1 MNLDRALR
9 SPSCRAEVTAPEQ
22 PLPAHTAGRTRGAQG
37 PPPALA
43 SGRRALRGPPAH
55 PRPSR
60 IYSSSSCP
68 GHRESR
74 APPWGS
80 CRLPPRF
87 QTGGQ
92 RSARDTGPPLLSLRS
107 PRRARGR
114 PGRPGQSAHRPLVL
128 FLEATTPARLQPRLR
143 GGPGSGP
150 GGVGTAD
157 QVGSRNPRTCAKHQG
172 PLALPLLLR
181 GPRVTKGT
189 LSQRPKERRRL
200 GVAAK
205 PRRDGEASS
214 RRRSLVAT
222 AKPGVESEPPATRA
236 LCCHCFRPQRP
247 TSGRRPSPRLPRRS
261 FQTPAGQSPGT
272 DPTPRRH
279 LPPPGVLDH
288 RGPVPSEHG
297 RPGVCELAAGTQPRG
312 VPGPSS
318 RAGVTAATLSLGT
331 VVRPPVMPERARRTR
346 RACCASWA
354 HGPVTVPMGAAGGEW
369 W

>member
-9 SPSCRAEVTAPEQ
+9 SLSCRAEVTAPEQ
-22 PLPAHTAGRTRGAQG
+22 PLPAHTVGRTWGAQG

-55 PRPSR
+55 PRPGR
-60 IYSSSSCP
+60 IYSSSSCL

-87 QTGGQ
+87 QTGGR
-92 RSARDTGPPLLSLRS
+92 RSARDTGPPLLSRRS

-128 FLEATTPARLQPRLR
+128 FLEAMTPARLQPRLR

-181 GPRVTKGT
+181 GPRVTEGT

-200 GVAAK
+200 RVAAK
-205 PRRDGEASS
+205 PRRDGEA
-214 RRRSLVAT
+214 RR
-222 AKPGVESEPPATRA
+222 GVGAA
-236 LCCHCFRPQRP
+236 CD
-247 TSGRRPSPRLPRRS
+247 SGSRLPL
-261 FQTPAGQSPGT
+261 FPAPAPDVRTAAEPAAPPTQLSDPSWPVAGHRPHSPEAPAPSWSPG
-272 DPTPRRH
+272 PPRAS
-279 LPPPGVLDH
+279 P
-288 RGPVPSEHG
+288 
-297 RPGVCELAAGTQPRG
+297 
-312 VPGPSS
+312 
-318 RAGVTAATLSLGT
+318 LGT
-331 VVRPPVMPERARRTR
+331 RQ
-346 RACCASWA
+346 
-354 HGPVTVPMGAAGGEW
+354 AGRL
-369 W
+369 